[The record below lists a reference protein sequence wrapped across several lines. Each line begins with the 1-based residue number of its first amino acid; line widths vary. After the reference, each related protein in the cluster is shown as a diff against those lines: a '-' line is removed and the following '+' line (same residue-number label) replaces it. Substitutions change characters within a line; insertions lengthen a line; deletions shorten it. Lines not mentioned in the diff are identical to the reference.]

1 VQTRHY
7 ASAPAPAPAPCLI
20 LPDIVATKRLQF
32 GSQPGAHN
40 WPGQKHLFGFASFT
54 WQQQAIALL
63 SNPIKDHWRQQQQ
76 RERKE
81 KERERERERVR
92 TPNEM

>member
-1 VQTRHY
+1 LAAATTTNRKNLLRSCKVQAR
-7 ASAPAPAPAPCLI
+7 PCPCPI

-32 GSQPGAHN
+32 GSQPGEHN

-76 RERKE
+76 PTERKQE
-81 KERERERERVR
+81 ERE
-92 TPNEM
+92 